1 MKNPGFEGWPDSKR
15 QPAEEGALDILDES
29 GESIVEYEDEL
40 VDPLEAG
47 HREADKIALARAKK
61 KIQEQR
67 ERRLAEEREKIR
79 EEDRE
84 ELKRTYRRF

>member
-15 QPAEEGALDILDES
+15 QPVEDGALDLLDES
-29 GESIVEYEDEL
+29 DESIVEYEEEL

-47 HREADKIALARAKK
+47 HREADKITLAQVKK

-67 ERRLAEEREKIR
+67 ERRLAEEREKAR

-84 ELKRTYRRF
+84 ELERTYRRF